1 MSALSGDDDYGA
13 SEVRGRRRSRPDH
26 QRPKIRHCSRCLHL
40 SDSESSD
47 DEATPS
53 QRRNVTF
60 NLSRGS
66 LGHTTTISGGV
77 LSSVGGSQSI
87 STARHHTDTYSNGLI
102 NISNVQVHIH
112 VGDSKTWVLSVYVV
126 SINFC
131 TYFPLTLPTTYLPS
145 GLFGGGDSMFMRG
158 T

>member
-13 SEVRGRRRSRPDH
+13 SEARGRRRSRPEH
-26 QRPKIRHCSRCLHL
+26 QRPKIRHCSRCLHS
-40 SDSESSD
+40 SDSEPSE

-60 NLSRGS
+60 ALPRGS
-66 LGHTTTISGGV
+66 PGHTTTISGGM

-87 STARHHTDTYSNGLI
+87 STTNHHTDTYSNGLI
-102 NISNVQVHIH
+102 NVSNVHIH
-112 VGDSKTWVLSVYVV
+112 INIGNSKAWVLSV
-126 SINFC
+126 
-131 TYFPLTLPTTYLPS
+131 
-145 GLFGGGDSMFMRG
+145 GLFGGGDSMFMRC